1 MGVPATQILGDLIF
15 VNGQHS
21 GRRVQL
27 NSPRFIIG
35 REVDCSLQLEDIQL
49 SRHHAVLLTD
59 AYAIRIRDLG
69 SLNGTWVNGQK
80 ITSQMN
86 LKHGDR
92 VQVGE
97 TVLLLHAPA
106 LANVTETST
115 QLGLA
120 DTQAAPL
127 RQPGQRYY

>member
-1 MGVPATQILGDLIF
+1 MEVHATYIHADLIF
-15 VNGQHS
+15 VDGQQS

-35 REVDCSLQLEDIQL
+35 REVDCNLQLADEQI

-69 SLNGTWVNGQK
+69 SLNGTWINGEK
-80 ITSQMN
+80 IVSPTN

-92 VQVGE
+92 IQVGASTLVLHVPGVA
-97 TVLLLHAPA
+97 TVMESPTRAG
-106 LANVTETST
+106 V
-115 QLGLA
+115 A
-120 DTQAAPL
+120 DTQAAPV
-127 RQPGQRYY
+127 RQPSPRYY